1 MHVLEEG
8 ISAEFEEVKL
18 LYESYLQYH
27 FRVSYKK
34 QFLLMQQGNK
44 QLFTQ
49 MTLRVKKLPY

>member
-8 ISAEFEEVKL
+8 ICAEEAKL
-18 LYESYLQYH
+18 LYESYLQSH

-49 MTLRVKKLPY
+49 TALRVKKLTC